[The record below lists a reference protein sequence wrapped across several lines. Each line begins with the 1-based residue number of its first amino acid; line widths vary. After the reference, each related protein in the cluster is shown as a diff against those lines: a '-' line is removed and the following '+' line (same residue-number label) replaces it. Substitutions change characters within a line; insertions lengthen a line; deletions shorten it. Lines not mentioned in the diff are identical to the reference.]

1 MKKVYLGLGLASLFI
16 TGVLLSL
23 LQKGVFLKE
32 REMVKWSSVMSS
44 QEAGRKLARFYFPLI
59 KEFES
64 IHLVGP
70 SLFAQ
75 TFFKAFQKE
84 ALANWPEAQLL
95 FNQNLPDNKSF
106 EIQILPMDTVFRE
119 KDQNQNQNQNQNR
132 DKMASIILKAH
143 KKFLKK
149 ERNQSLLWINMYRL
163 SFRSAL
169 LIFREP

>member
-1 MKKVYLGLGLASLFI
+1 
-16 TGVLLSL
+16 
-23 LQKGVFLKE
+23 
-32 REMVKWSSVMSS
+32 MSP

-64 IHLVGP
+64 IHVVGP

-95 FNQNLPDNKSF
+95 FNQNLPDNKAF
-106 EIQILPMDTVFRE
+106 EIQILPMDKAFREKE
-119 KDQNQNQNQNQNR
+119 KDQNQNQNR
-132 DKMASIILKAH
+132 DKIALIILKAH